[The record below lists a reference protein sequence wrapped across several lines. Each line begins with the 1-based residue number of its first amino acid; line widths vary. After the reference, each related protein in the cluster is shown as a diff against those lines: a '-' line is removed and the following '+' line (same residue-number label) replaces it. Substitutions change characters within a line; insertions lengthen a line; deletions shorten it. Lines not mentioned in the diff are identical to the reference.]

1 MAYVAKT
8 WNLDLK
14 GLSKAQLDVHF
25 ALYQGY
31 VTNTNRLNDTIAAMI
46 KDGKGNTPDC
56 AELKRRLGFEF
67 NGMVLHEYYFD
78 NLGAAAPL
86 AKDAALY
93 KKIQECYGS
102 YETWEA
108 DFKNTGLM
116 RGIGWA
122 IMYQDPRTKAVSNHW
137 VGDHEVGHIA
147 GFNPVLIMDVWEHA
161 YTVDY
166 KATERA
172 KYIEAFMGN
181 VQWDV
186 VNHRLG

>member
-1 MAYVAKT
+1 MPYTAKT
-8 WNLDLK
+8 WSLELN
-14 GLSKAQLDVHF
+14 GLSKNQLDVHF

-31 VTNTNRLNDTIAAMI
+31 VTNTNRLNDTIAAMV

-56 AELKRRLGFEF
+56 AELKRRLGFEY

-78 NLGAAAPL
+78 NLGGTAPP
-86 AKDAALY
+86 ASGSALHR
-93 KKIQECYGS
+93 KLSEIYGS
-102 YETWEA
+102 HDAWVT

-122 IMYQDPRTKAVSNHW
+122 IMFQDPRTKALSNHF

-147 GFNPVLIMDVWEHA
+147 GFTPILIMDVWEHA
-161 YTVDY
+161 YTVDF

-172 KYIEAFMGN
+172 KYIDAFMNN
-181 VQWDV
+181 VNWDV
-186 VNHRLG
+186 VAKRLS

>member
-1 MAYVAKT
+1 MAYAARS
-8 WNLDLK
+8 WSLDLK

-31 VTNTNRLNDTIAAMI
+31 VTNTNRLNETIAAMI

-56 AELKRRLGFEF
+56 AEMKRRLGFEY

-78 NLGAAAPL
+78 NLGATAPL
-86 AKDAALY
+86 SQGAALY
-93 KKIQECYGS
+93 KKISEGYGS

-122 IMYQDPRTKAVSNHW
+122 ILYEDPGTKALSNHW
-137 VGDHEVGHIA
+137 ISDHEVGHIA
-147 GFNPVLIMDVWEHA
+147 GFKPILVMDVWEHA
-161 YTVDY
+161 YTVDF

-172 KYIEAFMGN
+172 KYIDAFMAN
-181 VQWDV
+181 VNWDMV
-186 VNHRLG
+186 AKRYA

>member
-1 MAYVAKT
+1 MAYSARS
-8 WNLDLK
+8 WSLDLK
-14 GLSKAQLDVHF
+14 GLSKDQLDVHF

-31 VTNTNRLNDTIAAMI
+31 VTNTNRLNDSIAQMI

-56 AELKRRLGFEF
+56 AELKRRLGFEY

-78 NLGAAAPL
+78 NLQASAPL
-86 AKDAALY
+86 SKDGPLY
-93 KKIQECYGS
+93 KKLQDGYGS

-122 IMYQDPRTKAVSNHW
+122 IMFQDPNTKALTNHW
-137 VGDHEVGHIA
+137 VNDHEVGHIA
-147 GFNPVLIMDVWEHA
+147 GFKPILIMDVWEHA
-161 YTVDY
+161 YTVDF

-172 KYIEAFMGN
+172 KYIDAFMAN
-181 VQWDV
+181 VNWDTV
-186 VNHRLG
+186 AKRFG

>member
-1 MAYVAKT
+1 MAYGAKT

-31 VTNTNRLNDTIAAMI
+31 VTNTNRLNDAIAAMI

-56 AELKRRLGFEF
+56 AELKRRLGFEY

-78 NLGAAAPL
+78 NLGGTPPL
-86 AKDAALY
+86 AKNSPLGR
-93 KKIQECYGS
+93 KIVEGYGS
-102 YETWEA
+102 CEAWEA

-122 IMYQDPRTKAVSNHW
+122 IMYQDPRTKAVTNHW
-137 VGDHEVGHIA
+137 VSDHEVGHIA
-147 GFNPVLIMDVWEHA
+147 GFNPILIMDVWEHA

-172 KYIEAFMGN
+172 KYIDAFMSN
-181 VQWDV
+181 VNWDV
-186 VNHRLG
+186 VSKRFA

>member
-1 MAYVAKT
+1 MAYAAKT

-56 AELKRRLGFEF
+56 AELKRRLGFEY

-78 NLGAAAPL
+78 NLGATTPL
-86 AKDAALY
+86 AKDSALS

-147 GFNPVLIMDVWEHA
+147 GFTPVLIMDVWEHA
-161 YTVDY
+161 YTVDF

-172 KYIEAFMGN
+172 KYIDAFMGN

-186 VNHRLG
+186 VNNRLR

>member
-1 MAYVAKT
+1 MAYTAKT
-8 WNLDLK
+8 WTLDLK

-31 VTNTNRLNDTIAAMI
+31 VTNTNRLNETIAAMI

-56 AELKRRLGFEF
+56 AELKRRLGFEY

-78 NLGAAAPL
+78 NLGSTRPL
-86 AKDAALY
+86 GKDSALAQ
-93 KKIQECYGS
+93 KIVEGYGS

-122 IMYQDPRTKAVSNHW
+122 IAYEDPGTHAITNHW
-137 VGDHEVGHIA
+137 IGDHEVGHIA
-147 GFNPVLIMDVWEHA
+147 GFKPILIMDVWEHA
-161 YTVDY
+161 YTVDF

-172 KYIEAFMGN
+172 KYIDAFMQN
-181 VQWDV
+181 VNWDLV
-186 VNHRLG
+186 AKRFA

>member
-1 MAYVAKT
+1 MAYAARD
-8 WNLDLK
+8 WSLDLK

-31 VTNTNRLNDTIAAMI
+31 VTNTNRLNETIAAMI

-56 AELKRRLGFEF
+56 AEMKRRLGFEY

-78 NLGAAAPL
+78 NLGATAPL
-86 AKDAALY
+86 NKDAALH
-93 KKIQECYGS
+93 KKISEGYGS

-122 IMYQDPRTKAVSNHW
+122 IMYQDPGTKALTNHW
-137 VGDHEVGHIA
+137 VSDHEVGHIA
-147 GFNPVLIMDVWEHA
+147 GFKPILVMDVWEHA
-161 YTVDY
+161 YTVDF

-181 VQWDV
+181 VNWDMV
-186 VNHRLG
+186 AKRFA

>member
-1 MAYVAKT
+1 MAYSARSWT
-8 WNLDLK
+8 LDLK

-31 VTNTNRLNDTIAAMI
+31 VTNTNRLNDTIAQMI

-56 AELKRRLGFEF
+56 AEMKRRLGFEY

-78 NLGAAAPL
+78 NLQATAPL
-86 AKDAALY
+86 SKDDALY
-93 KKIQECYGS
+93 KKLQEGFGS

-122 IMYQDPRTKAVSNHW
+122 IMFQDPNTKALTNHW
-137 VGDHEVGHIA
+137 VSDHEVGHIA
-147 GFNPVLIMDVWEHA
+147 GFKPILIMDVWEHA
-161 YTVDY
+161 YTVDF

-172 KYIEAFMGN
+172 KYIDAFMTN
-181 VQWDV
+181 VNWDTV
-186 VNHRLG
+186 SKRFG

>member
-1 MAYVAKT
+1 MAYAARS
-8 WNLDLK
+8 WSLDLK

-31 VTNTNRLNDTIAAMI
+31 VTNTNRLNETIAAMI

-56 AELKRRLGFEF
+56 AEMKRRLGFEY

-78 NLGAAAPL
+78 NLGATAPL
-86 AKDAALY
+86 SKDAALY
-93 KKIQECYGS
+93 KKISEGYGN
-102 YETWEA
+102 YESWEA

-122 IMYQDPRTKAVSNHW
+122 IMYQDPGTKALTNHW
-137 VGDHEVGHIA
+137 ISDHEVGHIA
-147 GFNPVLIMDVWEHA
+147 GFKPILVMDVWEHA
-161 YTVDY
+161 YTVDF

-181 VQWDV
+181 VNWDTAV
-186 VNHRLG
+186 KRFA

>member
-1 MAYVAKT
+1 MAYSARSWT
-8 WNLDLK
+8 LALK
-14 GLSKAQLDVHF
+14 GLSKDQLDVHF

-31 VTNTNRLNDTIAAMI
+31 VTNTNRLNETIAQMI

-56 AELKRRLGFEF
+56 AELKRRLGFEY

-78 NLGAAAPL
+78 NLQSTAPL
-86 AKDAALY
+86 SKDGALY
-93 KKIQECYGS
+93 QKLQECYGS

-122 IMYQDPRTKAVSNHW
+122 IMFQDPNTKALSNHW
-137 VGDHEVGHIA
+137 VSDHEVGHIA
-147 GFNPVLIMDVWEHA
+147 GFKPILIMDVWEHA
-161 YTVDY
+161 YTVDF

-172 KYIEAFMGN
+172 KYIDAFMSN
-181 VQWDV
+181 VNWDTV
-186 VNHRLG
+186 SKRFG

>member
-31 VTNTNRLNDTIAAMI
+31 VTNTNRLNDTIAAML

-56 AELKRRLGFEF
+56 AELKRRLGFEY

-78 NLGAAAPL
+78 NLGATAPL
-86 AKDAALY
+86 AKDSALSQ
-93 KKIQECYGS
+93 KIQECYGS

-186 VNHRLG
+186 VNHRLQ

>member
-1 MAYVAKT
+1 MAYAARS
-8 WNLDLK
+8 WSLDLK

-31 VTNTNRLNDTIAAMI
+31 VTNTNRLNETIAAMI

-56 AELKRRLGFEF
+56 AEMKRRLGFEY

-78 NLGAAAPL
+78 NLGATAPL
-86 AKDAALY
+86 SKDAALS
-93 KKIQECYGS
+93 KKISEGYGS
-102 YETWEA
+102 YESWEA

-122 IMYQDPRTKAVSNHW
+122 ILYQDPGSKALTNHW
-137 VGDHEVGHIA
+137 ITDHEVGHIA
-147 GFNPVLIMDVWEHA
+147 GFKPILVMDVWEHA
-161 YTVDY
+161 YTVDF

-181 VQWDV
+181 VNWDTV
-186 VNHRLG
+186 AKRFA

>member
-1 MAYVAKT
+1 MAYAARS
-8 WNLDLK
+8 WSLDLK

-31 VTNTNRLNDTIAAMI
+31 VTNTNRLNETIAALI

-56 AELKRRLGFEF
+56 AEMKRRLGFEY

-78 NLGAAAPL
+78 NLGATAPL
-86 AKDAALY
+86 SKEAALY
-93 KKIQECYGS
+93 KKLSEGYGS

-122 IMYQDPRTKAVSNHW
+122 ILYQDPGTKVLTNHW
-137 VGDHEVGHIA
+137 ISDHEVGHIA
-147 GFNPVLIMDVWEHA
+147 GFTPILVMDVWEHA
-161 YTVDY
+161 YTVDF

-172 KYIEAFMGN
+172 KYIEAFMAN
-181 VQWDV
+181 VNWDTV
-186 VNHRLG
+186 AKRFA